1 VSRHERPVLVVTN
14 LDDPT
19 ADFVIAELHDRG
31 VPVVRFDS
39 GDFPATLSCSAFIG
53 ETDSWRGSVRTPS
66 RRAELGSVRSLY
78 YRRPSGAVG
87 SGIGRS

>member
-1 VSRHERPVLVVTN
+1 MTNDDRPVLVVTN

-39 GDFPATLSCSAFIG
+39 GDFPATLSCSAAM
-53 ETDSWRGSVRTPS
+53 R
-66 RRAELGSVRSLY
+66 
-78 YRRPSGAVG
+78 
-87 SGIGRS
+87 